1 MSTHSSIL
9 AWRIPGTEEPGG
21 LPSMGSHR
29 VGHDWSDLAAAA
41 MGKSRTERL
50 HDLLIYSDLHIVFLL
65 ASLMAQLV
73 KNLPAVR
80 ETQVWFLGQEIPLR
94 RKGQPTPVLFPG
106 KSNGQRSLVGCSP
119 WGHRVRQEVATE
131 QEYSHMLIPNP
142 NISPPPLTVT
152 LVTRSLS

>member
-1 MSTHSSIL
+1 MYGKGNGNPLQYASLENPRVKGAWWAAIYGVTQSWTQLKWLSSGRSMYML
-9 AWRIPGTEEPGG
+9 IPGFPG
-21 LPSMGSHR
+21 SS
-29 VGHDWSDLAAAA
+29 V
-41 MGKSRTERL
+41 
-50 HDLLIYSDLHIVFLL
+50 
-65 ASLMAQLV
+65 V